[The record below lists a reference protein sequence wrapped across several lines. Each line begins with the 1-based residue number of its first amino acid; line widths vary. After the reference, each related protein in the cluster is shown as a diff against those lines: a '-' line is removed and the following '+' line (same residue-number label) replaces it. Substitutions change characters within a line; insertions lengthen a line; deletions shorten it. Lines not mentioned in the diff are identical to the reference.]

1 TKPIM
6 DQGLSLKRRLLFTGI
21 VTLLVWAHL
30 LWDYLHEGVPT
41 HYLLHSKDMPGISNW
56 WGGITLP
63 LVTFLLLF
71 WIHKN
76 FLKTSELDISETS
89 KILVIRFIMALV
101 FGILLSVFFTLGSPA
116 PGYMMLIA
124 IVLSFFLPLYKPE
137 YLLGLILGMSYTF
150 GANLPILV
158 AFVLLLIFLVS
169 YKLIRFGALVL
180 IARMRSS

>member
-1 TKPIM
+1 M
-6 DQGLSLKRRLLFTGI
+6 DQGLSLKRRLLFTGM

-41 HYLLHSKDMPGISNW
+41 HYLLHSKDKPVISNW

-63 LVTFLLLF
+63 LTTCLLLY

-76 FLKTSELDISETS
+76 LLKAKEQSPKPQNKLI
-89 KILVIRFIMALV
+89 INFVRALV
-101 FGILLSVFFTLGSPA
+101 FGILLSVFFTMGSPA
-116 PGYMMLIA
+116 PGYMMLLA
-124 IVLSFFLPLYKPE
+124 ILLSFFIPLYRPE

-150 GANLPILV
+150 GANIPILA
-158 AFVLLLIFLVS
+158 AFVLLLIFLVC

-180 IARMRSS
+180 IARMRQS